1 MKQFLVF
8 ALLLSIYAAS
18 PAQDT
23 LSMDLQQAIS
33 YAKSNKVSLKNAKL
47 DIDAAEQTVKSIV
60 ATGLPQINANGTFI
74 HNIEIASQ
82 QLPDFLSPA
91 IYGVLMAEGLIPD
104 GPIQLGAPQEVQF
117 GAPSTIVGSVSMNQL
132 VFDGTFFLGLKA
144 AKEFVRVSELLRDQT
159 EIELTETVTKA
170 FYGVLIAGENLKQ
183 MQASLATVE
192 KTLKE
197 VQEMYDAGY
206 VEKLDVDRLKLSRS
220 TLSTQV
226 ANLRSQND
234 LVTLLF
240 KYTIGMPVTTPM
252 KLKGD
257 IRNVDA
263 AYGMRLSEAD
273 PENRVELK
281 ILRQQ
286 LRLDSLSIDRYKVG
300 YVPSIYLNMNH
311 QRNTFASQ
319 AEFKDLGK
327 TWFPGTSYS
336 LSLNIPIFDG
346 FYKKAKI
353 SEARIKLEQDLN
365 TLNDVRNGLA
375 FQITQAELNYRI
387 KAKNL
392 ETEESNRELAKEIYN
407 TSLVKFKEGVG
418 SSLELTQAEGDKTQ
432 AEMRY
437 MNALYDLMIA
447 RIDLDKALGKLN

>member
-1 MKQFLVF
+1 MKQFF
-8 ALLLSIYAAS
+8 AFIFVLIAATATH
-18 PAQDT
+18 AQDT
-23 LSMDLQQAIS
+23 LSLDLAQAIS
-33 YAKSNKVSLKNAKL
+33 YAKSNKTSLKNARMDV
-47 DIDAAEQTVKSIV
+47 DIAEQTVKSIV
-60 ATGLPQINANGTFI
+60 ATGLPQINGNGTFI

-91 IYGVLMAEGLIPD
+91 IYGVLMNEGLIPD
-104 GPIQLGAPQEVQF
+104 GPIQLGDPQEVQF

-144 AKEFVRVSELLRDQT
+144 AKEYVRVSELVRDQT
-159 EIELTETVTKA
+159 EIELTESVTKA
-170 FYGVLIAGENLKQ
+170 FYGVLIAHENLKQ
-183 MQASLATVE
+183 MKTSLSSVE
-192 KTLKE
+192 KTLSDIE
-197 VQEMYDAGY
+197 AMYKNGL
-206 VEKLDVDRLKLSRS
+206 VEKLDVDRMKLSRS

-226 ANLRSQND
+226 RNLQSQSD
-234 LVTLLF
+234 LVLLLF
-240 KYTIGMPVTTPM
+240 KHTIGMPVNTPV
-252 KLKGD
+252 KLKG
-257 IRNVDA
+257 NLKSVDA
-263 AYGMRLSEAD
+263 AYGMRLTGAD
-273 PENRVELK
+273 PENRIELQ

-300 YVPSIYLNMNH
+300 YIPSIYLNLNH
-311 QRNTFASQ
+311 QRNSFASQ

-353 SEARIKLEQDLN
+353 SEAKIKLMQDQN
-365 TLNDVRNGLA
+365 TYSDIQNALSL
-375 FQITQAELNYRI
+375 QIAQAELNYRV
-387 KAKNL
+387 KTNNL
-392 ETEESNRELAKEIYN
+392 ETEEANRDLANEIYN
-407 TSLVKFKEGVG
+407 MSLIKFKEGLG
-418 SSLELTQAEGDKTQ
+418 SSLELSQAEGDKTQ

>member
-1 MKQFLVF
+1 MKQILVS
-8 ALLLSIYAAS
+8 LLLFSIYATS
-18 PAQDT
+18 MAQDT
-23 LSMDLQQAIS
+23 LSMDLPQAIA
-33 YAKSNKVSLKNAKL
+33 YAKSNKVSLQNAKL

-91 IYGVLMAEGLIPD
+91 IYGVLMSEGLIAD
-104 GPIQLGAPQEVQF
+104 GPIRVGDPQEVQF

-159 EIELTETVTKA
+159 EIEITETVTKS
-170 FYGVLIAGENLKQ
+170 FYGVLIANENLKQ
-183 MQASLATVE
+183 MQSSLATVE
-192 KTLKE
+192 KTLSE
-197 VQEMYDAGY
+197 VQAMYDAGY

-226 ANLRSQND
+226 ANLKSQND

-240 KYTIGMPVTTPM
+240 KYSIGMPVSTPL

-257 IRNVDA
+257 IRSVDA
-263 AYGMRLSEAD
+263 AYGMRLSDAD
-273 PENRVELK
+273 PDNRIELK

-286 LRLDSLSIDRYKVG
+286 LRLDSLDIDRYKVG
-300 YVPSIYLNMNH
+300 YVPSIYLNLNH

-353 SEARIKLEQDLN
+353 SEARIKLEQDQN
-365 TLNDVRNGLA
+365 TFNDVRNGLA

-387 KAKNL
+387 KAKTL
-392 ETEESNRELAKEIYN
+392 ENEESNRELANEIYN
-407 TSLVKFKEGVG
+407 TSLIKFKEGVG